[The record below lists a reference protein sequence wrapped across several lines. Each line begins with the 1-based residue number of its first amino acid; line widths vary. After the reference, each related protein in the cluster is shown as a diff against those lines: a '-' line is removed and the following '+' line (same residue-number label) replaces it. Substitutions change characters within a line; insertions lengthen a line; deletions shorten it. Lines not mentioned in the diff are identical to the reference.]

1 MEKKKTSKQQLNEE
15 IAEFLESGVD
25 HAQLDRESAD
35 ARETALGA
43 GRYMLVD
50 NRTGKDMRIAHDFE
64 VTQIQSKRHGIAM
77 LELGGGWNTPAKL
90 YEVRL
95 RDTKAPKVKTGPL
108 PGRPGISVKSRLFYL
123 GEVAGG
129 KLYVDERSYRT
140 LEQALADVKP
150 RGWRRH
156 NSVIV
161 EQQQLVR
168 AGVNY
173 GSRNVLH
180 SIIDGQI
187 LDDRFLPS

>member
-1 MEKKKTSKQQLNEE
+1 MEKTPKELDDE
-15 IAEFLESGVD
+15 IAEYLAKAAPD
-25 HAQLDRESAD
+25 
-35 ARETALGA
+35 A

-64 VTQIQSKRHGIAM
+64 VKQIQSKRHGIAV

-95 RDTKAPKVKTGPL
+95 RDTKAPKVKTGPV
-108 PGRPGISVKSRLFYL
+108 PGRPGDTVKSRRFYL
-123 GEVAGG
+123 GEIDAGR
-129 KLYVDERSYRT
+129 LYVDERSYRT
-140 LEQALADVKP
+140 LEQALADVKT

-161 EQQQLVR
+161 ETQQLVH

-187 LDDRFLPS
+187 LDDRFLPA